1 RALVQFFIRS
11 QSMQKKPLPISRLIT
26 LAFCFCTLAAM
37 ICCPP
42 LNAQTSYGG
51 ISGVVTDPSAAAIAD
66 AEVTLTNTATGEKQ
80 VQRTSPDGLYEFVN
94 LKPFTYKIDVE
105 KTGFKR
111 ISRSDVVVQV
121 DQKVRI

>member
-1 RALVQFFIRS
+1 MGRYCENLEKHSRVVQRRALVQFFIRS

-51 ISGVVTDPSAAAIAD
+51 ISGVVLDPSAAAIAD

-80 VQRTSPDGLYEFVN
+80 VQRTSPDGL
-94 LKPFTYKIDVE
+94 
-105 KTGFKR
+105 
-111 ISRSDVVVQV
+111 
-121 DQKVRI
+121 